1 MTHEPKLLSGVRL
14 LRSIKGLGPGNDAQ
28 VARSIY
34 NAPAVILELIRVY
47 LSGQLQDLTRG
58 AREVELDS
66 ASDLGAVVSK
76 LDASFP
82 GLGRRIVDDQ
92 GKVRTYVNVFVNN
105 ENSRELECER
115 TKLRDGDIVHVLP
128 SVAGG

>member
-1 MTHEPKLLSGVRL
+1 M
-14 LRSIKGLGPGNDAQ
+14 
-28 VARSIY
+28 
-34 NAPAVILELIRVY
+34 IRVY

-66 ASDLGAVVSK
+66 ASDLRAVVSK

-92 GKVRTYVNVFVNN
+92 GKVRAYVNVFVNN
-105 ENSRELECER
+105 ENSRELDYER